1 MLVKINFK
9 NGNRTV
15 FNADYYDSTELKA
28 MLNRQTG
35 IGDNFFYIKGY
46 KGAWLMIDYQSI
58 QSMIISKD

>member
-1 MLVKINFK
+1 MLLKINFK
-9 NGNRTV
+9 NGNKV
-15 FNADYYDSTELKA
+15 SFNADYHDSTELKK

-46 KGAWLMIDYQSI
+46 KDAWLMIDYQSI